1 MKKLLSLVL
10 ILIILLQPITITAD
24 NNNAGYE
31 GGIHKNEK
39 DIKDTK
45 QYKEVIFL
53 TGQPIVLE
61 GTVEITIKK
70 DKLEYE
76 YELSNLDGTVTL
88 DREIELDRRIDNTS
102 HQTQTTEINSITG
115 YDEEIIINGDAYS
128 LTDYIFHASSINDSQ
143 PVVDFYYGIWPGT
156 TKIYS
161 INGGPAKITEEIIG
175 EIYGYDHYWGATET
189 QKIHRDI
196 SYKEETTQGITE
208 WFGFADI
215 YVSFNRTKKMDYFN
229 NLPFQTSFNNGYIL
243 TEKEESIMSY
253 DYDLPVI
260 DATNTPTGIRNQGHG
275 EAIYS
280 TSPTTET
287 LFIPKYQDIKGH
299 WAENNIMRIS
309 SLKITNQS
317 QQFFGPDLATQR
329 VDFARWIAVVMDL
342 VEETE
347 TVNRSYTKPDE
358 TPPIFSDIPKDSPD
372 YEYIKAIKERGIM
385 NGVGA
390 DKFSPYDKLTRAQAI
405 TTLVRAMGL
414 EHLAPTLPFETRF
427 EDDDN
432 IPAWA
437 KRAIYVADKIGLT
450 TGSPEGYM
458 YPNDYMTKA
467 ESATFM
473 NRFINYLQEDL
484 KRDYIQN
491 IINYY

>member
-1 MKKLLSLVL
+1 MKKLLNLAL
-10 ILIILLQPITITAD
+10 ILLILLQPITIAAD

-61 GTVEITIKK
+61 GTVEIKIKD

-76 YELSNLDGTVTL
+76 YKLSNLDGTTTL
-88 DREIELDRRIDNTS
+88 EREIELERIIDDSS
-102 HQTQTTEINSITG
+102 HETQTREINNITD
-115 YDEEIIINGDAYS
+115 YDEEIIINGNTYT
-128 LTDYIFHASSINDSQ
+128 LTDYIFHASSINDKQ

-156 TKIYS
+156 TKIYV
-161 INGGPAKITEEIIG
+161 INGGPAKVTEEITG

-189 QKIHRDI
+189 QRIHRDI
-196 SYKEETTQGITE
+196 TYKEETALATIE

-215 YVSFNRTKKMDYFN
+215 YVSFNRTKKMEYFN
-229 NLPFQTSFNNGYIL
+229 NLPFQTSFSNGYIL
-243 TEKEESIMSY
+243 TENEESIMSY
-253 DYDLPVI
+253 DYDLPVL
-260 DATNTPTGIRNQGHG
+260 DVANTPTGVRNKGHG
-275 EAIYS
+275 EARYD

-287 LFIPKYQDIKGH
+287 LFIPKYLDTKGH
-299 WAENNIMRIS
+299 WAENDIMRIS
-309 SLKITNQS
+309 SLKITNQD
-317 QQFFGPDLATQR
+317 QQFFGPDLFAQR
-329 VDFARWIAVVMDL
+329 IEFARWIAVTMDL
-342 VEETE
+342 VEEKE
-347 TVNRSYTKPDE
+347 EVKRSYTKPDE
-358 TPPIFSDIPKDSPD
+358 TPPIFSDVSKDNLD
-372 YEYIKAIKERGIM
+372 YEYVKAVKERGIM

-390 DKFSPYDKLTRAQAI
+390 DKFLPYERLTRAQAI

-427 EDDDN
+427 NDDDS

-437 KRAIYVADKIGLT
+437 KRSIYVADKIGLT
-450 TGSPEGYM
+450 TGLPGGYM

-467 ESATFM
+467 EAAVFM

-484 KRDYIQN
+484 KRDYRDN
-491 IINYY
+491 IISYY